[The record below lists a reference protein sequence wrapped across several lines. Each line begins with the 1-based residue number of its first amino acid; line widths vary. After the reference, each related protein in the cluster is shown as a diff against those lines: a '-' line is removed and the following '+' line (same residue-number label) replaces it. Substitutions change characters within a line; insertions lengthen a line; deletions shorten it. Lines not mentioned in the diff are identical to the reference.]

1 MDGGYYAYMR
11 DGKKYEG
18 GLFGGD
24 IEEAVHGNPRA
35 EEYAHQYKTGMVT
48 GFILSMLG
56 ATAVGVGGGV
66 IGAQAAETS
75 NGQSLPPTGLI
86 VMGAGLVV
94 EITGLIIELNAMP
107 HMTDAI
113 NAYNDGIAL
122 PSAPQPQSDPDAVS
136 VRP

>member
-35 EEYAHQYKTGMVT
+35 EEYARQYKTGTVT

-56 ATAVGVGGGV
+56 ATALGVGGGV
-66 IGAQAAETS
+66 VGVQASQTS

-94 EITGLIIELNAMP
+94 EMTGLIIELNALP
-107 HMTDAI
+107 HLSDAI
-113 NAYNDGIAL
+113 NAYNDGVGL
-122 PSAPQPQSDPDAVS
+122 PPGSRPQSDSDAVS